1 MLLARQ
7 SLADSSEP
15 TLRHPTPVDPLPQI
29 DPRYSIERELG
40 RGGMGRVFAA
50 RDEKLGRKVAIKVL
64 APGSG
69 GEDSLRRFEQEARA
83 AGSLDH
89 PNVLTV
95 HDIGSWQGGPY
106 IVSELLQG
114 RTLREW
120 LGEKPLPIAKAVDY
134 ALQLAQGLC
143 AAHDHGVVHRD
154 LKPENLF
161 VTHEGRLKIL
171 DFGIAKLVGAGA
183 PSRHTDTGALIGTV
197 EYMSPEQVR
206 GEPADLRSDIFSAGT
221 ILYEMLSG
229 RLPFEHGAAVEIGHS
244 ILHDEPPA
252 LPSQVPRELD
262 RIVRRCLEK
271 DPKDRFQSAHELA
284 LALAKL
290 PPPSPARSWRWP
302 AALVA
307 IAAALVASALIDR
320 MHARPAGAGE
330 ASIAVVPFANMSSDK
345 ENEYFSDGITEELI
359 NALANIPGLRV
370 ASRTSAFALKGKGL
384 DARQIGD
391 KLGVKTLLEGSVRR
405 EGNALRVTAQ
415 LINVSDDVH
424 LWSQSY
430 DRELKGIF
438 ALEDEIA
445 RSIAQTLRR
454 RLSGGEAAP
463 LVKPSTASQEAH
475 DLYLRGQY
483 FKERRKAESLRSAA
497 AYFEQAIEKDPSY
510 ALAYV
515 GLANSAT
522 LRLQYDAAHASAML
536 PKAKQAALRALEL
549 DPGLAEAH
557 ASLGLIAQLEYDWP
571 ASERSLRRAVEL
583 KPEYPDAHHWYAMV
597 LAFTGRIREARA
609 EAEKAVRLDP
619 SSIPRNNLVAVMA
632 LYDRDDRVAEEGF
645 KKTLEMDSGFVGS
658 HSYLG
663 VLYALQG
670 RYAEAEPELEK
681 GFAGFSQVYRGV
693 MYARAGRRK
702 DALNM
707 VEQLEERAKH
717 EQVSRAPRGFIWV
730 ALGEK
735 ERGYTL
741 LEKACAERTWM
752 LWEAKVNP
760 MFESMRADPGFKSL
774 LKCVHLE

>member
-1 MLLARQ
+1 VT
-7 SLADSSEP
+7 DSREP
-15 TLRHPTPVDPLPQI
+15 TLRHPTPGDAPPQI

-50 RDEKLGRKVAIKVL
+50 RDEKLGRQVAIKVL

-69 GEDSLRRFEQEARA
+69 GEDALRRFEQEARA

-114 RTLREW
+114 RTLRGW
-120 LGEKPLPIAKAVDY
+120 LQEKPLPIPKAVDY

-143 AAHDHGVVHRD
+143 AAHDHGVIHRD

-171 DFGIAKLVGAGA
+171 DFGIAKLTGAGA
-183 PSRHTDTGALIGTV
+183 PSRRTETGALIGTV

-221 ILYEMLSG
+221 LLYEMLSG
-229 RLPFEHGAAVEIGHS
+229 RLPFEHSAAVEIGHG
-244 ILHDEPPA
+244 ILHDEPPG

-271 DPKDRFQSAHELA
+271 DPKDRFQSAHDFA

-290 PPPSPARSWRWP
+290 PAPAPARSWRWT
-302 AALVA
+302 AALAA
-307 IAAALVASALIDR
+307 IAAALAAAMLIER
-320 MHARPAGAGE
+320 MRAQPSGAGE
-330 ASIAVVPFANMSSDK
+330 ASIAVVPFVNMSSDK

-370 ASRTSAFALKGKGL
+370 ASRTSVFALKGKGL
-384 DARQIGD
+384 DARQIGE
-391 KLGVKTLLEGSVRR
+391 KLNVKTLLEGSLRR

-454 RLSGGEAAP
+454 KLIGGEAAP
-463 LVKPSTASQEAH
+463 LVKPSTSSQEAH
-475 DLYLRGQY
+475 DLYLRGRY
-483 FKERRKAESLRSAA
+483 FKEKRTPESLRSAA

-515 GLANSAT
+515 GLADAT
-522 LRLQYDAAHASAML
+522 VLQQQYDLAPASTVL
-536 PKAKQAALRALEL
+536 PKGKQAALRALEL
-549 DPGLAEAH
+549 DRGLAEGH
-557 ASLGLIAQLEYDWP
+557 ASLGLMAFYDYDWS
-571 ASERSLRRAVEL
+571 AAERALRRAIEL
-583 KPEYPDAHHWYAMV
+583 KPEYPEAHHWYALL
-597 LAFTGRIREARA
+597 LANIGRLREARV
-609 EAEKAVRLDP
+609 EGDRAVRLDP
-619 SSIPRNNLVAVMA
+619 TSLVRNSLVGNLAMF
-632 LYDRDDRVAEEGF
+632 DRDFRVAEDRL
-645 KKTLEMDSGFVGS
+645 KRTIEMDPGFGLV
-658 HSYLG
+658 HSVLG
-663 VLYALQG
+663 ALYASEG
-670 RYAEAEPELEK
+670 RYAEAEAELDK
-681 GFAGFSQVYRGV
+681 GIASHVHSRGIV
-693 MYARAGRRK
+693 LALGGRRQE
-702 DALNM
+702 ALHL
-707 VEQLEERAKH
+707 VEELEERAKH
-717 EQVSRAPRGFIWV
+717 EHVSTAARGLIWV
-730 ALGEK
+730 ALAEK
-735 ERGYTL
+735 ERGYAL
-741 LEKACAERTWM
+741 LERACAEKDWR
-752 LWEAKVNP
+752 LGEVKVHP
-760 MFESMRADPGFKSL
+760 LYDSMRSDPRFQAL
-774 LKCVHLE
+774 LKCAHLE